1 MYYSFCFFIY
11 ILFFSQTQ
19 NKLKP
24 NANQTQLK
32 RNSNQASDTAFP
44 MMYCCICS
52 KKISGYGHNAE
63 PLSQGECCDTCNV
76 KVISARLK
84 HSESA
89 ELEDLKQRIK
99 ANTRYTRG
107 KFKLADS
114 LHEIDLRGRN

>member
-1 MYYSFCFFIY
+1 
-11 ILFFSQTQ
+11 
-19 NKLKP
+19 
-24 NANQTQLK
+24 
-32 RNSNQASDTAFP
+32 
-44 MMYCCICS
+44 MMSCCICS

-89 ELEDLKQRIK
+89 ELEDLKQRLQRLENQFQNFIELK
-99 ANTRYTRG
+99 QTQDIHRRRKLLKLADSRR
-107 KFKLADS
+107 KLLKLADS